1 MTPAIVRTVASYDE
15 RSGMIGDGRL
25 AAGCIRTG
33 TTVRPCAQ
41 PVAAAAR
48 AMSRTRR
55 RPLRRPAHARRT
67 TLICASEAR
76 AEHKIAAGAEV
87 YLVVFGAPVDR
98 PSNERMVVEVP
109 AGRHVGS
116 ELERQRS
123 GR

>member
-41 PVAAAAR
+41 PVTATAR

-67 TLICASEAR
+67 TLICPSEAR
-76 AEHKIAAGAEV
+76 AEYQIAAGAEV
-87 YLVVFGAPVDR
+87 YLVVFGASV
-98 PSNERMVVEVP
+98 SVGMVPIIRVHANGEMQLAVT
-109 AGRHVGS
+109 
-116 ELERQRS
+116 L
-123 GR
+123 